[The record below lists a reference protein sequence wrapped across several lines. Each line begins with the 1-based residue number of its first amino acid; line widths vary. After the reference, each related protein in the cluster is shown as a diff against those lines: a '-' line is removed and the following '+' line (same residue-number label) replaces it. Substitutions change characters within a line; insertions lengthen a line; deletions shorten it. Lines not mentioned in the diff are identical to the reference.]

1 MVLEQLRP
9 SEPSLI
15 AVAGVTQSPDT
26 PTVVVGN
33 TIQLATVV
41 SPVDATDKSVT
52 YTSSNDLVATVDGS
66 GLVTGVA
73 EGSADITVTT
83 NDGSFTD
90 VSTVTVTV

>member
-1 MVLEQLRP
+1 MVRP
-9 SEPSLI
+9 SEPSVI
-15 AVAGVTQSPDT
+15 NVTSVSLNPS
-26 PTVVVGN
+26 TVSVEEGSTAQLTSVVLP
-33 TIQLATVV
+33 I
-41 SPVDATDKSVT
+41 DATDKAVS
-52 YTSSNDLVATVDGS
+52 YSSSDDLIATVDSS